1 MISETENGHNLIT
14 AESHE
19 YLSAKIESG
28 TASSRSHKPVDV
40 TTVTL
45 ASFQ

>member
-1 MISETENGHNLIT
+1 MISETENEHNVIT

-19 YLSAKIESG
+19 YLSAEIE
-28 TASSRSHKPVDV
+28 SSRSHKPVDV
-40 TTVTL
+40 MTVTL